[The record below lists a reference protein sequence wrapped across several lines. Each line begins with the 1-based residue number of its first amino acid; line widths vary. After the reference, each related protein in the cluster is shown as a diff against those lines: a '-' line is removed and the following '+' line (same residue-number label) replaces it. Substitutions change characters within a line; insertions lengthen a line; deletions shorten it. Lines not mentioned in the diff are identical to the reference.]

1 MKQHRLVIIDDEQ
14 IVIEGIRAIIKREE
28 LPCDVVGSAGD
39 GIEGRNVIR
48 EKEPDLVITDI
59 RIPGIDGLSLIEEM
73 REFLPDTCF
82 IVISGY
88 TEFQYA
94 QKALKL
100 GVLDYI
106 DKPVTIAKLKEA
118 IRRVDEA
125 KLQNAD
131 FWRVP
136 AGKAADTSAGTSA
149 EKGASA
155 GAAGAPAEGAGT
167 GTAAANE
174 LTPETGHRVIDRL
187 LQYIAKNYT
196 NDLGLSELAEMVGLN
211 PAYLSVLF
219 KETVGESYIKY
230 LTDLRIRKAKELLSG
245 GGKIAD
251 VSNRVGYSNTHY
263 FTDIFKKHEG
273 MTPGEYRDG
282 AAAREQS

>member
-118 IRRVDEA
+118 IRRVDEGRIA
-125 KLQNAD
+125 ECRFLA
-131 FWRVP
+131 P
-136 AGKAADTSAGTSA
+136 AG
-149 EKGASA
+149 
-155 GAAGAPAEGAGT
+155 
-167 GTAAANE
+167 
-174 LTPETGHRVIDRL
+174 
-187 LQYIAKNYT
+187 
-196 NDLGLSELAEMVGLN
+196 
-211 PAYLSVLF
+211 
-219 KETVGESYIKY
+219 
-230 LTDLRIRKAKELLSG
+230 RKG
-245 GGKIAD
+245 GGHIRGNICG
-251 VSNRVGYSNTHY
+251 NRC
-263 FTDIFKKHEG
+263 I
-273 MTPGEYRDG
+273 R
-282 AAAREQS
+282 REPPVHRRTVPERERLRRMS

>member
-118 IRRVDEA
+118 IHRVDEA
-125 KLQNAD
+125 RMQNAD
-131 FWRVP
+131 FWRLT
-136 AGKAADTSAGTSA
+136 AGKAGTSA
-149 EKGASA
+149 EAGTSSA
-155 GAAGAPAEGAGT
+155 GTTGDGAGT
-167 GTAAANE
+167 GTAAADE

-196 NDLGLSELAEMVGLN
+196 NDLGLSELAEMAGLN

-245 GGKIAD
+245 GEKIAD

-282 AAAREQS
+282 AGAREQS